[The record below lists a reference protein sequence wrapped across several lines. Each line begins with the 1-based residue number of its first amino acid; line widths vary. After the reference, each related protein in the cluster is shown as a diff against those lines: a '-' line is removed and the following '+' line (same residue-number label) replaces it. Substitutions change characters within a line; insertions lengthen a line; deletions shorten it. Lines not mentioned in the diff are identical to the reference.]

1 MKVYRA
7 VQLRFAHFYA
17 GILHFDKMDIEN
29 YTRIYIICVLS
40 IYTHIY
46 IHQQCSPESER
57 NPLQAKDGGPQKT
70 PLFFLSLVS
79 GNLERDF

>member
-17 GILHFDKMDIEN
+17 GIFHFNKMDIEN

-40 IYTHIY
+40 IYTHTYIY
-46 IHQQCSPESER
+46 TSSAAPSLKGTRCRQRMGIHCKPHSSFYP
-57 NPLQAKDGGPQKT
+57 
-70 PLFFLSLVS
+70 
-79 GNLERDF
+79 